1 MMTLRAASV
10 LLTIVAQ
17 WHVGCTMNANT
28 LGQWGGTD
36 KAYPGAERP
45 ASEIS
50 IFQCG
55 FGLAV
60 LAIDENRSLVGE
72 TAQCSYALLPGRH
85 TFRVSIRHSDAAAAG
100 KWVQLNDQVVE
111 YDLVAGKT
119 YSLHAFPQDK
129 DSLAAFTIHMS
140 DPVLNKIV
148 TVAVFHCAKD
158 LPKGHC
164 KVSPPSQ
171 AQARANEK
179 TRQGVTGK
187 GREASN

>member
-1 MMTLRAASV
+1 MMKLRAAYVV
-10 LLTIVAQ
+10 LAIVAQ

-119 YSLHAFPQDK
+119 YSLHAFQDK
-129 DSLAAFTIHMS
+129 NSPETFTIDMS
-140 DPVLNKIV
+140 DPMVDKIV
-148 TVAVFHCAKD
+148 TVKVIHCSA
-158 LPKGHC
+158 GYC
-164 KVSPPSQ
+164 SASPPGQ
-171 AQARANEK
+171 AKAR
-179 TRQGVTGK
+179 G
-187 GREASN
+187 